1 MTIKSR
7 IAPNVTEYTTNFSFP
22 KGVNIWIPVMLDNP
36 IKRIVGVIICI
47 ASVAPI
53 KSSPDKTINV
63 SFANK
68 IKKIVD
74 EKLPLNLAIIK
85 FCLHSN
91 ASDVIV
97 PVWDLLEVDNEQRFN
112 IPGEVNDTNWTY
124 RVSNMSLVEKAFK
137 LFNKLKSED

>member
-1 MTIKSR
+1 MKKVWKKT
-7 IAPNVTEYTTNFSFP
+7 AVTVTAAAAALTLYGCS
-22 KGVNIWIPVMLDNP
+22 G
-36 IKRIVGVIICI
+36 
-47 ASVAPI
+47 
-53 KSSPDKTINV
+53 SSDTAELNEE
-63 SFANK
+63 ALNK

>member
-1 MTIKSR
+1 
-7 IAPNVTEYTTNFSFP
+7 
-22 KGVNIWIPVMLDNP
+22 MLDNP